1 MSSRKFDL
9 QNRTQIL
16 ETTLGLFDA
25 VEGGESVSQRSLAM
39 RLGVALGLTNSLVK
53 RCVKKGLLKVRE
65 VPARRFAYYLTP
77 KGFREKSRLTA
88 EYLSHSL
95 KFFREARWQ
104 YDRIFETCLRN
115 GWTRVVL
122 YGAGELA
129 EIASLAAAETG
140 VELLAVVDP
149 DRNTHE
155 FCGLPVKADLAAAAG
170 NEGLDAVVLTVTE
183 APQERYQDLIGDIED
198 QRVLAPEF
206 LFVSRA
212 GGVSRADGGTEDQ
225 AGAA

>member
-1 MSSRKFDL
+1 MSDGKFGV

-16 ETTLGLFDA
+16 ETTLGLLDA
-25 VEGGESVSQRSLAM
+25 IEGGQSVSQRSLAM

-77 KGFREKSRLTA
+77 KGFSEKSKLTA

-95 KFFREARWQ
+95 KFFREARQQ
-104 YDRIFETCLRN
+104 YDRIFETCAQN
-115 GWTRVVL
+115 GWKRVVL

-129 EIASLAAAETG
+129 EIASLAAAENG
-140 VELLAVVDP
+140 VELLAVIDP
-149 DRNTHE
+149 ARNFHE

-170 NEGLDAVVLTVTE
+170 QKGLDAVVLTVTE
-183 APQERYQDLIGDIED
+183 APQERYQNLIGKIED
-198 QRVLAPEF
+198 ERILAPEF
-206 LFVSRA
+206 LYISRA
-212 GGVSRADGGTEDQ
+212 SGELEDE

>member
-1 MSSRKFDL
+1 MSDGKFEL
-9 QNRTQIL
+9 QNRTQML

-25 VEGGESVSQRSLAM
+25 IEGGQSVSQRSLAM
-39 RLGVALGLTNSLVK
+39 RLGVALGLTNALVK

-77 KGFREKSRLTA
+77 KGFSEKSKLTA

-95 KFFREARWQ
+95 KFFREARQQ
-104 YDRIFETCLRN
+104 YDRLFETCVRN

-149 DRNTHE
+149 ARNAHE

-170 NEGLDAVVLTVTE
+170 KKGLDAVVLTVTE
-183 APQERYQDLIGDIED
+183 APQEHYQDLIGEIED
-198 QRVLAPEF
+198 ERILTPEF
-206 LFVSRA
+206 LYVSRA
-212 GGVSRADGGTEDQ
+212 SGETEDQ